1 MENNYFGDNGSQSNA
16 GYPNQS
22 GLPVYQNQ
30 QYNQGYSSQQY
41 NQGYSNQQYNQG
53 YSNQQYNQGYQNQQY
68 NQGYSNQQ
76 YNQGYQ
82 NQQYG
87 PVDKNN
93 IDPRFK
99 PISVWGHIGYL
110 VLFGIPIIGLVLMI
124 IFSFDSNYIARRNY
138 SRAILLSILLS
149 AILCIPAALIVSQS
163 AVDTVSHVPF
173 VMFSQEFD
181 EYSNQVKL
189 DSIKV
194 KMNFGIEAIEIN
206 DAQMYYITSHG
217 YDVDKKDIV
226 TENKIPVG
234 YDLSIY
240 DSQFDK
246 DVLKNIL
253 HSEDNEVAY
262 IINDDKITNYY
273 SDKKILDNNLD
284 GSASREFYGDSN
296 GKEYHFV
303 TSEGKVFTLP
313 GFPCEQSDGSIEY
326 HIDSK
331 NGHYYVVKGKSKIN
345 VGGTNINGDVVSST
359 TPMDAQKLTKVKGYD
374 YEDNEVNQL
383 ADSEPKTN
391 IIGR

>member
-53 YSNQQYNQGYQNQQY
+53 Y
-68 NQGYSNQQ
+68 
-76 YNQGYQ
+76 Q

-87 PVDKNN
+87 QVDPNN

-124 IFSFDSNYIARRNY
+124 IFSLDSKYIARRNY
-138 SRAILLSILLS
+138 SRAILLSILWS
-149 AILCIPAALIVSQS
+149 VILCIPAALIVSQTT
-163 AVDTVSHVPF
+163 VDTVSHVPF
-173 VMFSQEFD
+173 AMFSQEFG
-181 EYSNQVKL
+181 EYSDQVML
-189 DSIKV
+189 DSAKV
-194 KMNFGIEAIEIN
+194 KMNLGIKDISIN
-206 DAQMYYITSHG
+206 DAQMYYITAHG
-217 YDVDKKDIV
+217 YDVDKNDIV

-240 DSQFDK
+240 DTQFDK

-253 HSEDNEVAY
+253 HSKDNEVAY
-262 IINDDKITNYY
+262 IINDSKITNFY